1 MTTTI
6 YDVAKYAKVSVA
18 TVSRYLNNQ
27 GYVGAESRAKVE
39 SAIEALNYSPNSV
52 ARSLYKKQSKSIG
65 FIIPDITNPFF
76 PQLFRAVERTLINQ
90 GYSAVLFNSDDQLDR
105 VSDFIETMKM
115 GYAAGLIIVSDKIK
129 EEHLAKLSMPI
140 VAIDR
145 IISKEIPSVTVNNYE
160 NAREAVR
167 YLVQQGCS
175 KIAHIQGPDGVYTS
189 EERLRGYRDEIEA
202 QGLPQIITCGEYE
215 LITSSEA
222 IINLLAEHPE
232 IDGIFAGNDIMAVGV
247 IKALAKLEIKIPD
260 QIKVIGFDGI
270 EWGTTITPEL
280 TTMEQ
285 PIEQIGV
292 KSGELLLS
300 IIEGNTQSPQ
310 HFSFDAKLIVR
321 DST

>member
-39 SAIEALNYSPNSV
+39 RAIEALNYSPNAV

-76 PQLFRAVERTLINQ
+76 PQLFRAVEKTLIDQ

-105 VSDFIETMKM
+105 VSDFIETLKT

-145 IISKEIPSVTVNNYE
+145 IISDKIPSVTVNNYM

-175 KIAHIQGPDGVYTS
+175 KIAHVKGPDGVYTS
-189 EERLRGYRDEIEA
+189 EERLRGYLDETSA
-202 QGLPQIITCGEYE
+202 QGLQQIITSGEYE
-215 LITSSEA
+215 LTTSFQA

-232 IDGIFAGNDIMAVGV
+232 IDGIFAGNDIMAVGI
-247 IKALAKLEIKIPD
+247 IKALAKLEINIPD

-285 PIEQIGV
+285 PIEQIGI
-292 KSGELLLS
+292 KSGELLLH
-300 IIEGNTQSPQ
+300 IIEGNTEIPQ